1 MIVRDKPSAWQLL
14 FVMNGSIL
22 PTIAA
27 RLAAVTLLSVLVVA
41 LQKAGLLRLHEIA
54 ALPFSLIGI
63 ALSIFAGFRNSAC
76 YDRWWEGRKIF
87 GQLLV
92 DTRSLARQQLAF
104 RGARDS
110 AAARRSA
117 FACIAFAHLLR
128 HHMRDEAPG
137 QDACLALDAAGCSAV
152 AGARNAPNML
162 LSRISREAA
171 EAEASGAIA
180 VQMLQLLEER
190 VISLSGVLAA
200 AERIKGMPVPYTY
213 SLMLHRTAYLF
224 CLLLPFGLTPVAGPW
239 TPLLVLIVSYT
250 FFGLDAL
257 GDELENPFGSGQNAL
272 PLSAMTRA
280 IEIDLREMMGDTV
293 LPQPLHP
300 VNFILT

>member
-1 MIVRDKPSAWQLL
+1 MIVRDKPRAWHLL
-14 FVMNGSIL
+14 FVMKGSIV
-22 PTIAA
+22 PAIAP
-27 RLAAVTLLSVLVVA
+27 RLAVVTLLSILVVVS
-41 LQKAGLLRLHEIA
+41 QEKGLLHLHEIA

-92 DTRSLARQQLAF
+92 DTRSLTRQQFAY
-104 RGARDS
+104 RGAQDP

-128 HHMRDEAPG
+128 HHLRGETPG
-137 QDACLALDAAGCSAV
+137 DDATAALEAAGLATI
-152 AGARNAPNML
+152 AAARNAPNML
-162 LSRISREAA
+162 LSRISADAA
-171 EAEASGAIA
+171 EAATTGSIS
-180 VQMLQLLEER
+180 VQMLQILEER
-190 VISLSGVLAA
+190 VVSLSGVLAA

-224 CLLLPFGLTPVAGPW
+224 CLLLPFGLAPVAGPW

-257 GDELENPFGSGQNAL
+257 GEELENPFGSGQNAL
-272 PLSAMTRA
+272 PLSAMTRG
-280 IEIDLREMMGDTV
+280 IEIDIREMMGDTV
-293 LPQPLHP
+293 LPEPMRP
-300 VNFILT
+300 VDFILT

>member
-14 FVMNGSIL
+14 FVMKGSII
-22 PTIAA
+22 PTIAP
-27 RLAAVTLLSVLVVA
+27 RLIAVTLLSVLVVA
-41 LQKAGLLRLHEIA
+41 SQEVGWLRLHEIA

-92 DTRSLARQQLAF
+92 DTRSLARQQFAY
-104 RGARDS
+104 RGAQDP
-110 AAARRSA
+110 AAARRAA

-128 HHMRDEAPG
+128 HHMRGEAPG
-137 QDACLALDAAGCSAV
+137 QEASTALEFAGYAAV
-152 AGARNAPNML
+152 AKARNGPNML
-162 LSRISREAA
+162 LCRISAESAEAA
-171 EAEASGAIA
+171 ATGTITA
-180 VQMLQLLEER
+180 QMLQVLEER
-190 VISLSGVLAA
+190 VVSLSGVLAA

-224 CLLLPFGLTPVAGPW
+224 CLLLPFGLAPVAGPW

-272 PLSAMTRA
+272 PLSAMTRG
-280 IEIDLREMMGDTV
+280 IEIDLREMMGDAV
-293 LPQPLHP
+293 LPEPLRP
-300 VNFILT
+300 VDFILT

>member
-1 MIVRDKPSAWQLL
+1 MIVRDKPSAWHLL
-14 FVMNGSIL
+14 FVMKGSII
-22 PTIAA
+22 PTIAP
-27 RLAAVTLLSVLVVA
+27 RLAVVTLLSVLVVT
-41 LQKAGLLRLHEIA
+41 LQDTGLLHLHEIA

-76 YDRWWEGRKIF
+76 YDRWWEGRKVF

-92 DTRSLARQQLAF
+92 DTRSLARQQFAY
-104 RGARDS
+104 RGAQDP
-110 AAARRSA
+110 AAARRAA

-128 HHMRDEAPG
+128 HHLRGE
-137 QDACLALDAAGCSAV
+137 AAGQEACAALEEAGHAAV
-152 AGARNAPNML
+152 TRARNAPNML
-162 LSRISREAA
+162 LTRISAEAVEAA
-171 EAEASGAIA
+171 AKGAIA
-180 VQMLQLLEER
+180 AEMLQTLEER
-190 VISLSGVLAA
+190 VVSLSGVLAA

-224 CLLLPFGLTPVAGPW
+224 CLLLPFGLAPVAGSW

-272 PLSAMTRA
+272 PLSAMTRG
-280 IEIDLREMMGDTV
+280 IDIDLREMMGDTV
-293 LPQPLHP
+293 LPEPLRP
-300 VNFILT
+300 VDYILT